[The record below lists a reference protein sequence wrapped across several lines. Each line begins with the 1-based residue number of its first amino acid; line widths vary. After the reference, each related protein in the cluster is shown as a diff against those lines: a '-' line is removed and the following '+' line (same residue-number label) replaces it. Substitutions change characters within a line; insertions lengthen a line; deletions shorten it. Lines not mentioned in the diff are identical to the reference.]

1 MTAGPIPAMTGSRLS
16 VADTNQPSD
25 HEKLHRADD
34 VRAHTI
40 RIVSETPIFD
50 MHTHLF
56 PPAFGEL
63 SRWGI
68 DSLLTYHYLVAEVM
82 RATDLRPADFQ
93 RMAPHAQADLIW
105 DTLFVRSTPLSEAT
119 RGVVAVMS
127 ALGLD
132 PASPDLRQAR
142 EFFRDTRAEQ
152 QVDLVFARARVTSV
166 VMTNDPFDPTEAAF
180 WRNGPPADSRFKA
193 ALRID
198 PLLNDWST
206 AGLALAAAGYH
217 VAAEVDE
224 RAIADARRFLDD
236 WIARMDPLYLAV
248 SLPDDFMWPEDS
260 PRGLLIEHVVLP
272 TCREH
277 RLPFAMMVGVRR
289 AVNPALRDAGD
300 GVGRADVSA
309 IHRLC
314 RVHPDNRFLVT
325 MLSRENQHELC
336 VAARKFANLMPFGC
350 WWFLNNPSIVSEIT
364 RERLELLGPTFIPQ
378 HSDARVLE
386 QLLYKWPHSRRD
398 IANALAEQYRGVVE
412 NGRPVSVAEIARD
425 VRRLFVDNFAN
436 WTGRPVSAAAAPA
449 V

>member
-1 MTAGPIPAMTGSRLS
+1 MTGSRLS
-16 VADTNQPSD
+16 VAEQDRTVSNDQVLRTA
-25 HEKLHRADD
+25 EE
-34 VRAHTI
+34 VRIQAR
-40 RIVSETPIFD
+40 RIVSETPVFD

-56 PPAFGEL
+56 PPGFGDL

-68 DSLLTYHYLVAEVM
+68 DNLLTYHYLVAEVM
-82 RATDLRPADFQ
+82 RAADVRPVDFQ
-93 RMAPHAQADLIW
+93 RMPQDAQADLIW
-105 DTLFVRSTPLSEAT
+105 DALFVRSTPLSEAT

-132 PASPDLRQAR
+132 PARSDLRQAR
-142 EFFRDTRAEQ
+142 EFFRDTRPEH
-152 QVDLVFARARVTSV
+152 QVDVVLDRARVSAV
-166 VMTNDPFDPTEAAF
+166 VMTNDPFDPNEAAL
-180 WRNGPPADSRFKA
+180 WEKGRPSDARFKA

-198 PLLNDWST
+198 PLLNDW
-206 AGLALAAAGYH
+206 AAARGALSAAGYS
-217 VAAEVDE
+217 VGPDVDN
-224 RAIADARRFLDD
+224 RAIADARRFVDG
-236 WIARMDPLYLAV
+236 WIARMDPFYLAV
-248 SLPDDFMWPEDS
+248 SLPDDFAWPEDS
-260 PRGLLIEHVVLP
+260 PRGRLIEQVVLP
-272 TCREH
+272 ACRDH
-277 RLPFAMMVGVRR
+277 RLPFAMMIGVRR

-300 GVGRADVSA
+300 GLGKADVST

-314 RVHPDNRFLVT
+314 RTHPDNRFLVT

-398 IANALAEQYRGVVE
+398 IANALADQYAGVVE
-412 NGRPVSVAEIARD
+412 NGRPVTVAEITRD
-425 VRRLFVDNFAN
+425 VRRLFSENFLN
-436 WTGRPVSAAAAPA
+436 WAGRSPALAAAPA

>member
-1 MTAGPIPAMTGSRLS
+1 MTGSRLL
-16 VADTNQPSD
+16 VADTNHPSSSGEPLRRPED
-25 HEKLHRADD
+25 IRT
-34 VRAHTI
+34 HTKQ
-40 RIVSETPIFD
+40 IVMETAVFD

-56 PPAFGEL
+56 PPAFGDL

-68 DSLLTYHYLVAEVM
+68 DDLLTYHYLVAEVM
-82 RATDLRPADFQ
+82 RAADVRPDAFR
-93 RMAPHAQADLIW
+93 RMPQHAQADLIW
-105 DTLFVRSTPLSEAT
+105 DTLFVRNTPLSEAT
-119 RGVVAVMS
+119 RGVVAVMT

-132 PASPDLRQAR
+132 PAGPDLRQAR
-142 EFFRDTRAEQ
+142 EFFRDMRPEQ
-152 QVDLVFARARVTSV
+152 QVDLVFSRARVSNV
-166 VMTNDPFDPTEAAF
+166 VMTNDPFDPAEAAL
-180 WRNGPPADSRFKA
+180 WQQGRPADSRFKA

-206 AGLALAAAGYH
+206 AARALAAAGYSAG
-217 VAAEVDE
+217 AAIDE

-248 SLPDDFMWPEDS
+248 SLPDEFQWPEDS
-260 PRGLLIEHVVLP
+260 PRGQLLEHVILP
-272 TCREH
+272 VCRDH

-289 AVNPALRDAGD
+289 AVNPALGDAGD
-300 GVGRADVSA
+300 GLGRADVSA

-314 RVHPDNRFLVT
+314 RIHPDNRFLVT

-350 WWFLNNPSIVSEIT
+350 WWFLNNPSIISEIT
-364 RERLELLGPTFIPQ
+364 RERLELLGPTFVPQ

-398 IANALAEQYRGVVE
+398 IAAALADQYCALLE
-412 NGRPVSVAEIARD
+412 DGRPIGAADIARD
-425 VRRLFVDNFAN
+425 VRRLFSENFLH
-436 WTGRPVSAAAAPA
+436 WTGRTTAVAAAPA

>member
-1 MTAGPIPAMTGSRLS
+1 MTGSRLS
-16 VADTNQPSD
+16 VTD
-25 HEKLHRADD
+25 HDRESPTTAHLRHAED
-34 VRAHTI
+34 VRAHTR
-40 RIVSETPIFD
+40 RIVSETPVFD

-56 PPAFGEL
+56 PPAFGDL

-68 DSLLTYHYLVAEVM
+68 DHLLTYHYLIAEVM
-82 RATDLRPADFQ
+82 RAADVRPADFQ
-93 RMAPHAQADLIW
+93 RMSQHAQADLIW
-105 DTLFVRSTPLSEAT
+105 DALFVRSTPLSEAT

-132 PASPDLRQAR
+132 PARPDLREAR
-142 EFFRDTRAEQ
+142 EFFRDTRPEQ
-152 QVDLVFARARVTSV
+152 QLDFVLNRARVSTV
-166 VMTNDPFDPTEAAF
+166 VMTNDPFDPGEAAL
-180 WRNGPPADSRFKA
+180 WQKGRPADARFKA

-198 PLLNDWST
+198 PLLNDWAT
-206 AGLALAAAGYH
+206 ARRALSAAGYT
-217 VAAEVDE
+217 VGPEVDD
-224 RAIADARRFLDD
+224 RAMADARRFVDD
-236 WIARMDPLYLAV
+236 WIVRMDPFYLAV
-248 SLPDDFMWPEDS
+248 SLPDDFAWPEDT
-260 PRGLLIEHVVLP
+260 PRGRLIEHVVLP
-272 TCREH
+272 ACRDH

-309 IHRLC
+309 VHRLC

-386 QLLYKWPHSRRD
+386 QLLYKWPHARRD
-398 IANALAEQYRGVVE
+398 IAKALADQYAGVVE
-412 NGRPVSVAEIARD
+412 NGRPVTVAEITRD
-425 VRRLFVDNFAN
+425 VRRLFSENFLN
-436 WTGRPVSAAAAPA
+436 WTGRTPTIAAAPA

>member
-1 MTAGPIPAMTGSRLS
+1 MTGSRLS
-16 VADTNQPSD
+16 VADTTHPLSTGD
-25 HEKLHRADD
+25 LLRRPEDI
-34 VRAHTI
+34 RAHTTQ
-40 RIVSETPIFD
+40 IVTETPIFD

-56 PPAFGEL
+56 PPAFGDL

-82 RATDLRPADFQ
+82 RAADVRPAQFQ
-93 RMAPHAQADLIW
+93 QMPQEAQADLIW
-105 DTLFVRSTPLSEAT
+105 DALFVRSTPLSEAT
-119 RGVVAVMS
+119 RGVLAVMTT
-127 ALGLD
+127 LGLD
-132 PASPDLRQAR
+132 PTRSDLRQAR
-142 EFFRDTRAEQ
+142 EFFRDTGPEQ
-152 QVDLVFARARVTSV
+152 QVDLVFARARVSTV
-166 VMTNDPFDPTEAAF
+166 VMTNDPFDPGEAAL
-180 WRNGPPADSRFKA
+180 WRKGRPADTRFKA

-206 AGLALAAAGYH
+206 ARGALAAAGYS
-217 VAAEVDE
+217 AGANVDD

-236 WIARMDPLYLAV
+236 WIARMDPMYLAV
-248 SLPDDFMWPEDS
+248 SLPDDFKWPEDS
-260 PRGLLIEHVVLP
+260 PRGRLLEHVVLP
-272 TCREH
+272 VCRDH
-277 RLPFAMMVGVRR
+277 RLPFAMMVGVQR

-300 GVGRADVSA
+300 GVGRADVST

-364 RERLELLGPTFIPQ
+364 RQRLELLGPTFIPQ

-398 IANALAEQYRGVVE
+398 IANALGDQYCRVLE
-412 NGRPVSVAEIARD
+412 NGRPIGTAEIARD
-425 VRRLFVDNFAN
+425 VRRLFSDNFLN
-436 WTGRPVSAAAAPA
+436 WTGRNAAVAAAPA

>member
-1 MTAGPIPAMTGSRLS
+1 MADNNRLS
-16 VADTNQPSD
+16 SNQDLQRS
-25 HEKLHRADD
+25 AAD
-34 VRAHTI
+34 VRAHTR
-40 RIVSETPIFD
+40 RIVAETPVFD

-68 DSLLTYHYLVAEVM
+68 DSLVTYHYLVAEVM
-82 RATDLRPADFQ
+82 RATDVSPGAFQ
-93 RMAPHAQADLIW
+93 QMPQQAQADLIW
-105 DTLFVRSTPLSEAT
+105 DALFVRSTPLSEAT
-119 RGVVAVMS
+119 RGVVAVLS

-132 PASPDLRQAR
+132 PSRPDLRQAR
-142 EFFRDTRAEQ
+142 EFFRDTSAEE
-152 QVDLVFARARVTSV
+152 QVTLVLERARVSAV
-166 VMTNDPFDPTEAAF
+166 VMTNDPFDPAESAL
-180 WRNGPPADSRFKA
+180 WQKGRPADPRFKA

-198 PLLNDWST
+198 PLLNDWTT
-206 AGLALAAAGYH
+206 AGRALAAAGYP
-217 VAAEVDE
+217 VGAEVDD
-224 RAIADARRFLDD
+224 AAMVSARRFVDD

-248 SLPDDFMWPEDS
+248 SLPDDFVWPEDS
-260 PRGLLIEHVVLP
+260 PRGRLIEHVVLP
-272 TCREH
+272 ACREH

-336 VAARKFANLMPFGC
+336 VAARKFSNLMPFGC

-398 IANALAEQYRGVVE
+398 IASALADQYAGVVE
-412 NGRPVSVAEIARD
+412 NGRPVGVAEIERD
-425 VRRLFVDNFAN
+425 VRRLFSENFLN
-436 WTGRPVSAAAAPA
+436 WTGRSTAVTAAPA

>member
-1 MTAGPIPAMTGSRLS
+1 MAETKEPYERQMLRNANEL
-16 VADTNQPSD
+16 
-25 HEKLHRADD
+25 RA
-34 VRAHTI
+34 ATT
-40 RIVSETPIFD
+40 RIVAETPLFD

-56 PPAFGEL
+56 PPEFGAL

-82 RATDLRPADFQ
+82 RATGMRPAEFQ
-93 RMAPHAQADLIW
+93 QMPQQAQADLIW
-105 DTLFVRSTPLSEAT
+105 DARFVRSTPLSEAA

-132 PASPDLRQAR
+132 PASATLRQAR
-142 EFFRDTRAEQ
+142 EFFRDTRAEH
-152 QVDLVFARARVTSV
+152 QVDLVFERARVSAV
-166 VMTNDPFDPTEAAF
+166 VMTNDPFDPQEAAL
-180 WRNGPPADSRFKA
+180 WHKGRPADSRFKA

-198 PLLNDWST
+198 PLLNDWDNARRTLS
-206 AGLALAAAGYH
+206 AAGYG
-217 VAAEVDE
+217 AGADIDD

-236 WIARMDPLYLAV
+236 WIARMEPLYLAV
-248 SLPDDFMWPEDS
+248 SLPDDFQWPEDS
-260 PRGLLIEHVVLP
+260 ARGRLLEHVILP

-289 AVNPALRDAGD
+289 AVNPALGDAGD
-300 GVGRADVSA
+300 GLGRADVSA

-314 RVHPDNRFLVT
+314 RLHPDNRFLVT

-398 IANALAEQYRGVVE
+398 IANALADQYRGVVE
-412 NGRPVSVAEIARD
+412 NGRPVSVDEIARD
-425 VRRLFVDNFAN
+425 VRRLFVDNFVN
-436 WTGRPVSAAAAPA
+436 WTGRPLAAAAAPA